1 MDTTT
6 EPVNAA
12 EEKPETEPEKPE
24 MEPEKPEAETG
35 KPETEPEKT
44 EPEPENTE
52 PESEKT
58 ENEPQKTEPDP
69 EKKET
74 KKEGKKGGF
83 FSPVLFFWILFIY
96 LEAAFHILMFGGLS
110 TTLIYPVLFSLFLGA
125 VLGLIV
131 HLLPRIPARI
141 LLIVLGVFFC
151 VLFCAEVIY
160 QNVFSTYFLLFGV
173 LDVAG
178 QALDFMSI
186 ILSTILECFPQMIV
200 LFFVPVIFTFL
211 AAFRLCN
218 LDPDRRLASI
228 LANLIIAAVS
238 YALLLLGVYAS
249 GEGIGTPYDYFFNGL
264 SADGGIRTLGVTT
277 TTWLNGRNTL
287 TGRTNIGVIYEE
299 TAPEEEEEEEEPEE
313 EEPEE
318 EEIVIDTS
326 PNILEIDFD
335 QIKEES
341 GNDSDVERLC
351 DYIEGREGTNKNAY
365 TGMFEGYN
373 LIWITAEGFS
383 GYCMSEEWTPNL
395 WKMASEGFVF
405 RNYYTPEYYGSTTG
419 GEWSNLTG
427 TVPNDGDY
435 VSMSQSGRKGI
446 DMLFTAGRQSTR
458 LGYHTTGWH
467 NNTYT
472 YYYRD
477 ITFPNMGY
485 EWYGSGNGYEPE
497 RNSSG
502 TAIWPQSDVMLIEQ
516 SFPEY
521 ATEEPFMTYYMTV
534 SGHMDYTWGGNTM
547 SSRNEDAVRAY
558 AEENGYD
565 YSENTLGYLAAQ
577 KELDK
582 AMGTLLDYLDK
593 TGLGDRTLIVMSC
606 DHVPYD
612 DMDVL
617 DDLAGETLNYI
628 DRYKNA
634 LFIYSPSMEEPVE
647 VDKYC
652 CQIDMLATVSNLMGW
667 DYDSRMLVGED
678 ILSDSEQFVMFPN
691 LSYITG
697 RVIYNAADDKVTE
710 LTRHDV
716 DDDYLQSMKEKAQN
730 WNTISDLLFA
740 TDFFK
745 YVDEQMPPVSEEYK
759 YWIQRLRVGKTV
771 DLSVLDEPDEEE
783 EADEEAD
790 SGEDADSE
798 EGSDEKADDKEDA
811 KDADSGGGKEN
822 AADEGGGKNND
833 SE

>member
-1 MDTTT
+1 MDTTN
-6 EPVNAA
+6 EPVNTT
-12 EEKPETEPEKPE
+12 ENVPETEPEKPE
-24 MEPEKPEAETG
+24 KR
-35 KPETEPEKT
+35 
-44 EPEPENTE
+44 
-52 PESEKT
+52 
-58 ENEPQKTEPDP
+58 
-69 EKKET
+69 
-74 KKEGKKGGF
+74 GF

-96 LEAAFHILMFGGLS
+96 LEAAFHILMFGGIS
-110 TTLIYPVLFSLFLGA
+110 ANLIFPILFSLFLGTL
-125 VLGLIV
+125 LGLIV

-141 LLIVLGVFFC
+141 LLLVLGVFFC

-186 ILSTILECFPQMIV
+186 ILSTIWECFPQMIL

-211 AAFRLCN
+211 AAFRLCD
-218 LDPDRRLASI
+218 LTPDRRLRSV
-228 LANLIIAAVS
+228 LANFLIAAAS
-238 YALLLLGVYAS
+238 YALLLLGIYVG
-249 GEGIGTPYDYFFNGL
+249 GEGIGTPYDYYFNSL
-264 SADGGIRTLGVTT
+264 SADGGIRTLGVTC

-287 TGRTNIGVIYEE
+287 TGRSSAGVIYEE
-299 TAPEEEEEEEEPEE
+299 TAQEEEEEEEEAE

-351 DYIEGREGTNKNAY
+351 DYIEGRAGTNKNAY

-502 TAIWPQSDVMLIEQ
+502 TPIWPQSDVMLIEQ

-521 ATEEPFMTYYMTV
+521 ATQEPFMTYYMTV

-617 DDLAGETLNYI
+617 DDLAGEKLNYI

-745 YVDEQMPPVSEEYK
+745 YVDEQMPPVSDEYK
-759 YWIQRLRVGKTV
+759 YWIQRLRYNKTV

-783 EADEEAD
+783 ADKEADEEAD
-790 SGEDADSE
+790 EDAGSE
-798 EGSDEKADDKEDA
+798 EETGENAGSEEAAEKD
-811 KDADSGGGKEN
+811 DSGGEK
-822 AADEGGGKNND
+822 DEG

>member
-1 MDTTT
+1 MENT
-6 EPVNAA
+6 VNQFPDP
-12 EEKPETEPEKPE
+12 ENQEKQDNQEKPEETETPETSEEDAKPEVSEDTQKSEELEEPEKSEAPE
-24 MEPEKPEAETG
+24 EPEK
-35 KPETEPEKT
+35 
-44 EPEPENTE
+44 
-52 PESEKT
+52 S
-58 ENEPQKTEPDP
+58 
-69 EKKET
+69 KKIE
-74 KKEGKKGGF
+74 F
-83 FSPVLFFWILFIY
+83 FPVFFFWGLLIY
-96 LEAAFHILMFGGLS
+96 LELVFHLSMFGGISLNI
-110 TTLIYPVLFSLFLGA
+110 IYPILFSLFLGTI
-125 VLGLIV
+125 LGLICQ
-131 HLLPRIPARI
+131 LFPRIVNR
-141 LLIVLGVFFC
+141 IVLIIFSLFLC

-160 QNVFSTYFLLFGV
+160 KNVFDTYFLMFAV
-173 LDVAG
+173 LGIAG

-186 ILSTILECFPQMIV
+186 ITSTILECMPQMIL
-200 LFFVPVIFTFL
+200 LFFIPVIVTFA
-211 AAFRLCN
+211 AAFRLCD
-218 LDPDRRLASI
+218 LHPIRHLRSI
-228 LANLIIAAVS
+228 LITLITAAVS
-238 YALLLLGVYAS
+238 YALLLLAIVAG
-249 GEGIGTPYDYFFNGL
+249 GQGIGTAYDYYFKSL
-264 SADGGIRTLGVTT
+264 SADGGIQVLGVSA
-277 TTWLNGRNTL
+277 TTWLNGRNLL
-287 TGRTNIGVIYEE
+287 TGRTSNAEIYDEGNKEE
-299 TAPEEEEEEEEPEE
+299 EE

-335 QIKEES
+335 QILE
-341 GNDSDVERLC
+341 DSDNDEDVKKLC
-351 DYIEGREGTNKNAY
+351 DYIEGRSGTNKNEY

-373 LIWITAEGFS
+373 LIWLTAEGFS

-405 RNYYTPEYYGSTTG
+405 RHYYTPEYYGSTTG

-427 TVPNDGDY
+427 TVPNDGEY
-435 VSMSQSGRKGI
+435 VSMSQSGRKGL
-446 DMLFTAGRQSTR
+446 DMLFTAGRQSKR
-458 LGYHTTGWH
+458 LDYHTTGWH

-485 EWYGSGNGYEPE
+485 EWYGSGNGFEPE

-502 TAIWPQSDVMLIEQ
+502 TALWPQSDVRLIEQ

-534 SGHMDYTWGGNTM
+534 SGHMDYTWDGNYM
-547 SSRNEDAVRAY
+547 SKRNEDDVRAY

-582 AMGTLLDYLDK
+582 AIGTLLDYLDK

-617 DDLAGETLNYI
+617 DDLAGEELNYI

-691 LSYITG
+691 LSFISG
-697 RVIYNAADDKVTE
+697 RAIYNADSDKVTN
-710 LTRHDV
+710 LTRRDV
-716 DDDYLQSMKEKAQN
+716 NDDYVQSNKEKAQN
-730 WNTISDLLFA
+730 WNTISDLLFS

-745 YVDEQMPPVSEEYK
+745 YVDPQMPEVSEQTKERIK
-759 YWIQRLRVGKTV
+759 ELREGKTV
-771 DLSVLDEPDEEE
+771 DLDALNEPEEE
-783 EADEEAD
+783 EDAGDGEDD
-790 SGEDADSE
+790 SGDTDGEETDDGNDKSKESGDSE
-798 EGSDEKADDKEDA
+798 
-811 KDADSGGGKEN
+811 
-822 AADEGGGKNND
+822 
-833 SE
+833 